1 MGMKGIILAGG
12 TGSRLRPVTLSISKQ
27 LLPIYNKPLIYFP
40 LATLMSAGVREI
52 LIITTPHDQVLFQ
65 KLLGDGSQWGLNLS
79 YLVQKI
85 PRGLADAF
93 ILGERFL
100 GKDSCILILGDN
112 VFHGPGLGS
121 NLSRIHSSNG
131 AEIFAYQVSNPK
143 EYGVIEIDLKG
154 KPVSIEEKP
163 VAPKSNWAVTGLYFF
178 DNTVSARAKSVQPS
192 SRGEIEITSVI
203 DSYLQE
209 KTLGINFLSR
219 GIAWLDTG
227 NVKAIHDA
235 STYVRVLEERT
246 GLQIANLEEIAL
258 RNSWISQDSA
268 MSLTVERGDPDSKE
282 YMSRIIREL
291 GLNK

>member
-1 MGMKGIILAGG
+1 MKGIILAGG
-12 TGSRLRPVTLSISKQ
+12 TGSRLRPVTLCISKQ
-27 LLPIYNKPLIYFP
+27 LLPVYNKPLIYFP

-52 LIITTPHDQVLFQ
+52 LIITTPHDQLLFQ

-79 YLVQKI
+79 YLVQEI

-93 ILGERFL
+93 ILGESFL
-100 GKDSCILILGDN
+100 GEDPCVLILGDN
-112 VFHGPGLGS
+112 IFHGPGLGT
-121 NLSRIHSSNG
+121 NLSRVHSSNG

-143 EYGVIEIDLKG
+143 EYGVIEIDTQG
-154 KPVSIEEKP
+154 QPISIEEKP
-163 VAPKSNWAVTGLYFF
+163 AIPKSNWAVTGLYFF
-178 DNTVSARAKSVQPS
+178 DNSVSARAKSVKPS

-203 DSYLQE
+203 ESYLQD
-209 KTLGINFLSR
+209 KRLGVNFLSR

-258 RNSWISQDSA
+258 RNKWISQESA
-268 MSLTVERGDPDSKE
+268 LSLTVGRGDPDSKE
-282 YMSRIIREL
+282 YMVRIIREL
-291 GLNK
+291 GLNQ

>member
-1 MGMKGIILAGG
+1 MKGIILAGG
-12 TGSRLRPVTLSISKQ
+12 TGSRLRPATLSISKQ

-79 YLVQKI
+79 YLVQEI

-93 ILGERFL
+93 ILGESFL

-143 EYGVIEIDLKG
+143 EYGVIEIDLEG
-154 KPVSIEEKP
+154 QPVSIEEKP
-163 VAPKSNWAVTGLYFF
+163 TAPKSNWVVTGLYFF
-178 DNTVSARAKSVQPS
+178 DNTVSARAKSVLPS

-209 KTLGINFLSR
+209 KTLGVNFLSR

-258 RNSWISQDSA
+258 RNKWISHESA
-268 MSLTVERGDPDSKE
+268 LSLTVERGDPDSRE
-282 YMSRIIREL
+282 YMTRIIREL

>member
-1 MGMKGIILAGG
+1 MKGIILAGG
-12 TGSRLRPVTLSISKQ
+12 TGSRLRPVTLCISKQ
-27 LLPIYNKPLIYFP
+27 LLPVYNKPLIYFP

-52 LIITTPHDQVLFQ
+52 LIITTPHDQLLFQ

-79 YLVQKI
+79 YLVQEI

-93 ILGERFL
+93 ILGENFL
-100 GKDSCILILGDN
+100 GEDPCILILGDN
-112 VFHGPGLGS
+112 IFHGPGLGT
-121 NLSRIHSSNG
+121 NLSRVHSSNG

-143 EYGVIEIDLKG
+143 EYGVIEIDTQG
-154 KPVSIEEKP
+154 QPISIEEKP
-163 VAPKSNWAVTGLYFF
+163 AIPKSNWAVTGLYFF
-178 DNTVSARAKSVQPS
+178 DNSVSARAKSVEPS

-203 DSYLQE
+203 ESYLQD
-209 KTLGINFLSR
+209 KTLGVNFLSR

-258 RNSWISQDSA
+258 RNKWISQESA
-268 MSLTVERGDPDSKE
+268 LSLTVGRGDPDSKE
-282 YMSRIIREL
+282 YMVRIIREL
-291 GLNK
+291 GLNQ

>member
-1 MGMKGIILAGG
+1 
-12 TGSRLRPVTLSISKQ
+12 
-27 LLPIYNKPLIYFP
+27 
-40 LATLMSAGVREI
+40 MSAGVREI

-65 KLLGDGSQWGLNLS
+65 KLLGDGTQWGLNLS
-79 YLVQKI
+79 YLVQEI

-93 ILGERFL
+93 ILGESFL

-143 EYGVIEIDLKG
+143 EYGVIEIDLEG
-154 KPVSIEEKP
+154 QPVSIEEKP
-163 VAPKSNWAVTGLYFF
+163 TAPKSNWAVTGLYFF
-178 DNTVSARAKSVQPS
+178 DNTVTARAKSVLPS

-209 KTLGINFLSR
+209 KTLGVNFLSR

-258 RNSWISQDSA
+258 RNKWISQELA
-268 MSLTVERGDPDSKE
+268 LSLTVERGDPDSKE
-282 YMSRIIREL
+282 YMARIIREL

>member
-1 MGMKGIILAGG
+1 MKGIILAGG

-79 YLVQKI
+79 YLVQEI

-93 ILGERFL
+93 ILGESFL

-143 EYGVIEIDLKG
+143 EYGVIEIDVEG
-154 KPVSIEEKP
+154 QPVSIEEKP
-163 VAPKSNWAVTGLYFF
+163 TAPKSNWAVTGLYFF

-209 KTLGINFLSR
+209 KALGVNFLSR

-258 RNSWISQDSA
+258 RNKWISQESA
-268 MSLTVERGDPDSKE
+268 LSLTVERGDPDSRE
-282 YMSRIIREL
+282 YMARIIREL

>member
-1 MGMKGIILAGG
+1 MKGIILAGG
-12 TGSRLRPVTLSISKQ
+12 TGSRLRPVTLCISKQ
-27 LLPIYNKPLIYFP
+27 LLPVYNKPLIYFP

-52 LIITTPHDQVLFQ
+52 LIITTPHDQLLFQ

-79 YLVQKI
+79 YLVQEA

-93 ILGERFL
+93 ILGESFL
-100 GKDSCILILGDN
+100 GEDPCILILGDN
-112 VFHGPGLGS
+112 IFHGPGLGT
-121 NLSRIHSSNG
+121 NLSRVHPSNG

-143 EYGVIEIDLKG
+143 EYGVIEIDTQG
-154 KPVSIEEKP
+154 QPISIEEKP
-163 VAPKSNWAVTGLYFF
+163 AIPKSNWAVTGLYFF
-178 DNTVSARAKSVQPS
+178 DNSVSARAKSVEPS

-203 DSYLQE
+203 ESYLQD
-209 KTLGINFLSR
+209 KTLGVNFLSR

-258 RNSWISQDSA
+258 RNKWISQESA
-268 MSLTVERGDPDSKE
+268 LSLTVGRGDPDSKE
-282 YMSRIIREL
+282 YMVRIIREL
-291 GLNK
+291 GLNQ

>member
-1 MGMKGIILAGG
+1 MGVKGIILAGG
-12 TGSRLRPVTLSISKQ
+12 TGSRLRPLTLSMSKQ
-27 LLPIYNKPLIYFP
+27 LLPVYNKPLIYFP

-65 KLLGDGSQWGLNLS
+65 KLLGDGSQWGLYLS
-79 YLVQKI
+79 YLVQEI

-93 ILGERFL
+93 ILGESFI

-112 VFHGPGLGS
+112 IFHGPGLGS
-121 NLSRIHSSNG
+121 NLSRMHSSNG

-143 EYGVIEIDLKG
+143 EYGVIEIDFDG
-154 KPVSIEEKP
+154 QPISIEEKP
-163 VAPKSNWAVTGLYFF
+163 TTPKSNWAVTGLYFF

-203 DSYLQE
+203 DSYMQE
-209 KTLGINFLSR
+209 KILSVNYLSR

-246 GLQIANLEEIAL
+246 GLQIANLEEIAF
-258 RNSWISQDSA
+258 RNKWISQESA
-268 MSLTVERGDPDSKE
+268 LSLTVERGDPDSRE
-282 YMSRIIREL
+282 YMARIIREL
-291 GLNK
+291 SRNK

>member
-1 MGMKGIILAGG
+1 MKGIILAGG
-12 TGSRLRPVTLSISKQ
+12 TGSRLRPVTLCISKQ
-27 LLPIYNKPLIYFP
+27 LLPVYNKPLIYFP

-52 LIITTPHDQVLFQ
+52 LIITTPHDQLLFQ

-79 YLVQKI
+79 YLVQEA

-93 ILGERFL
+93 ILGESFL
-100 GKDSCILILGDN
+100 GEDPCILILGDN
-112 VFHGPGLGS
+112 VFHGPGLGT
-121 NLSRIHSSNG
+121 NLSRVHSSNG

-143 EYGVIEIDLKG
+143 EYGVIEIDTQG
-154 KPVSIEEKP
+154 QPISIEEKP
-163 VAPKSNWAVTGLYFF
+163 AIPKSNWAVTGLYFF
-178 DNTVSARAKSVQPS
+178 DNSVSARAKSVEPS

-203 DSYLQE
+203 ESYLQD
-209 KTLGINFLSR
+209 KTLGVNFLSR

-258 RNSWISQDSA
+258 RNKWISQESA
-268 MSLTVERGDPDSKE
+268 LSLTVGRGDPDSKE
-282 YMSRIIREL
+282 YMVRIIREL
-291 GLNK
+291 GLNQ

>member
-1 MGMKGIILAGG
+1 MKGIILAGG
-12 TGSRLRPVTLSISKQ
+12 TGSRLRPVTLCISKQ
-27 LLPIYNKPLIYFP
+27 LLPVYNKPLIYFP

-52 LIITTPHDQVLFQ
+52 LIITTPHDQLLFQ

-79 YLVQKI
+79 YLVQEA

-93 ILGERFL
+93 ILGESFL
-100 GKDSCILILGDN
+100 GEDPCILILGDN
-112 VFHGPGLGS
+112 IFHGPGLGT
-121 NLSRIHSSNG
+121 NLSRVHSSNG

-143 EYGVIEIDLKG
+143 EYGVIEIDTQG
-154 KPVSIEEKP
+154 QPISIEEKP
-163 VAPKSNWAVTGLYFF
+163 AIPKSNWAVTGLYFF
-178 DNTVSARAKSVQPS
+178 DNSVSARAKSVEPS

-203 DSYLQE
+203 ESYLQD
-209 KTLGINFLSR
+209 KTLGVNFLSR

-258 RNSWISQDSA
+258 RNKWISQESA
-268 MSLTVERGDPDSKE
+268 LSLTVGRGDPDSKE
-282 YMSRIIREL
+282 YMVRIIREL
-291 GLNK
+291 GLNQ

>member
-1 MGMKGIILAGG
+1 MKGIILAGG

-79 YLVQKI
+79 YLVQEI

-93 ILGERFL
+93 ILGESFL

-143 EYGVIEIDLKG
+143 EYGVIEIDLEG

-163 VAPKSNWAVTGLYFF
+163 TAPKSNWAVTGLYFF
-178 DNTVSARAKSVQPS
+178 DNTVSARAKSVLPS
-192 SRGEIEITSVI
+192 SRGEVEITSVI

-209 KTLGINFLSR
+209 KTLGVNFLSR

-258 RNSWISQDSA
+258 RNKWISQESA
-268 MSLTVERGDPDSKE
+268 LSLTAERGDPDSRE
-282 YMSRIIREL
+282 YMARIIREL
-291 GLNK
+291 GLNQ

>member
-1 MGMKGIILAGG
+1 MKGIILAGG

-79 YLVQKI
+79 YLVQEI

-93 ILGERFL
+93 ILGESFL

-143 EYGVIEIDLKG
+143 EYGVIEIDLEG

-163 VAPKSNWAVTGLYFF
+163 TAPKSNWAVTGLYFF
-178 DNTVSARAKSVQPS
+178 DNTVSARAKSVLPS

-209 KTLGINFLSR
+209 KTLGVNFLSR

-258 RNSWISQDSA
+258 RNKWISQESA
-268 MSLTVERGDPDSKE
+268 LSLTAERGDPDSRE
-282 YMSRIIREL
+282 YMARIIREL